1 MFDLN
6 NPTFDKRWGLFFGDT
21 GLVYENFA
29 CYRLWQDVVENSLT
43 LGLILKHITAL
54 IEVLNLSA
62 IKGYLV
68 FRFATGY
75 DKGSVKL

>member
-1 MFDLN
+1 MYSNRICNILIKTDSW
-6 NPTFDKRWGLFFGDT
+6 TSGK
-21 GLVYENFA
+21 VS
-29 CYRLWQDVVENSLT
+29 VVGNSLT

-68 FRFATGY
+68 FRFATGS

>member
-1 MFDLN
+1 MHSDQISYSGKLS
-6 NPTFDKRWGLFFGDT
+6 
-21 GLVYENFA
+21 
-29 CYRLWQDVVENSLT
+29 VVGISLT

-54 IEVLNLSA
+54 IEVRNLSA
-62 IKGYLV
+62 IKEYLI